1 MSALTFTAPPP
12 GLAPLVN
19 FELDAIDGAD
29 GLFSLQSLEESTL
42 RLFVLDAAVY
52 LPDYAPAISNSQLES
67 LSPEPG
73 ALKIL
78 VVANPGESGTTV
90 NLMAPI
96 VVNTATG
103 LCAQVVL
110 DGSTWPIKAVLE
122 HAS

>member
-19 FELDAIDGAD
+19 FELDAIEGAE
-29 GLFSLQSLEESTL
+29 GLFSLQSREEAAL

-52 LPDYAPAISNSQLES
+52 LPDYAPAISGAQLES
-67 LSPEPG
+67 LASEPG

-78 VVANPGESGTTV
+78 VVANPRESGTTV

-96 VVNTATG
+96 LVNTATG

-110 DGSTWPIKAVLE
+110 EGSNWPIKAVLAQ
-122 HAS
+122 AS

>member
-29 GLFSLQSLEESTL
+29 GLFSLQSREESAL

-52 LPDYAPAISNSQLES
+52 FPDYKPAISSAQLET
-67 LSPEPG
+67 LAPEPG
-73 ALKIL
+73 ALKLL
-78 VVANPGESGTTV
+78 VVANPGEAGTTV

-96 VVNTATG
+96 LVNTATG
-103 LCAQVVL
+103 LCSQVVL
-110 DGSTWPIKAVLE
+110 EGSSWPIRAVLVGG
-122 HAS
+122 S

>member
-19 FELDAIDGAD
+19 FELDAIEGAD

-52 LPDYAPAISNSQLES
+52 LPDYAPVISNSQLEA
-67 LSPEPG
+67 LSPEPA

-96 VVNTATG
+96 VVNTSTG

-122 HAS
+122 LAS

>member
-29 GLFSLQSLEESTL
+29 GLFSLQSREESAL

-52 LPDYAPAISNSQLES
+52 LPDYAAAISSAQLES
-67 LSPEPG
+67 LSPKPG

-96 VVNTATG
+96 LVNTATG

-110 DGSTWPIKAVLE
+110 EGSNWPIKAVLAQ
-122 HAS
+122 AS